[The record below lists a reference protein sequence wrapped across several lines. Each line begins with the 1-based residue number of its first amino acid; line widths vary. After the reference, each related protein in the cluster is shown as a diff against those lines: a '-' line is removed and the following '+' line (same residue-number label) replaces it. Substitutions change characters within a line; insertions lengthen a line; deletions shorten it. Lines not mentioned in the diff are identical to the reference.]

1 MFVQQMHL
9 YSTLV
14 EDLTKEVSECG
25 EDSLTSSVGTAAASM
40 GTSLAGNKGS
50 VVINFLEGRFIH
62 QTQIQCFMRYS
73 MHSQT
78 LGYAKTFLELLVQSC
93 NTGPIYGIRRQ
104 LLSALQFP
112 KKLAISCHR

>member
-9 YSTLV
+9 YTTLV

-25 EDSLTSSVGTAAASM
+25 EDSLTSSVGTSATSM

-62 QTQIQCFMRYS
+62 QTQIQCSESNLIFNAQS
-73 MHSQT
+73 
-78 LGYAKTFLELLVQSC
+78 GYAKNF
-93 NTGPIYGIRRQ
+93 
-104 LLSALQFP
+104 
-112 KKLAISCHR
+112 

>member
-62 QTQIQCFMRYS
+62 QTQKQCSVRYS
-73 MHSQT
+73 MHSST
-78 LGYAKTFLELLVQSC
+78 LGYAKKISTVACSISFQSC
-93 NTGPIYGIRRQ
+93 FVRDRCCFITG
-104 LLSALQFP
+104 
-112 KKLAISCHR
+112 ISTLI